1 MQDNSSRQEFF
12 QIKITKTF
20 TGAYLGFY
28 RSVAYIQPLILP
40 SPFINPSQKRSLAG
54 TGKWV
59 RAYTY
64 AAHARIEADALQR
77 DD

>member
-1 MQDNSSRQEFF
+1 MQGGHSS
-12 QIKITKTF
+12 
-20 TGAYLGFY
+20 GAYLGFS

-40 SPFINPSQKRSLAG
+40 SSFINPSQIRSLAC

-64 AAHARIEADALQR
+64 THARIEADVLQR

>member
-1 MQDNSSRQEFF
+1 MKS
-12 QIKITKTF
+12 
-20 TGAYLGFY
+20 GAYLGFS
-28 RSVAYIQPLILP
+28 RSVAYIQPFILP
-40 SPFINPSQKRSLAG
+40 SPSLTPLKNVHLRG

-64 AAHARIEADALQR
+64 AHARIEADALQR

>member
-1 MQDNSSRQEFF
+1 M
-12 QIKITKTF
+12 
-20 TGAYLGFY
+20 
-28 RSVAYIQPLILP
+28 AYIQPPI
-40 SPFINPSQKRSLAG
+40 PFINPSQKRSPAG

-64 AAHARIEADALQR
+64 AHARIEADALQR